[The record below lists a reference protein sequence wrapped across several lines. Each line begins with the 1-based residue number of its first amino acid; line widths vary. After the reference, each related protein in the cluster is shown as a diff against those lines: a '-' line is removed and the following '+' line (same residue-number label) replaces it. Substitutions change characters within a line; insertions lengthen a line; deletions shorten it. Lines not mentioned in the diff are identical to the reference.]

1 MVTHLELDILECEV
15 KWTLGNITT
24 NRASGDDGI
33 PAELFQILK
42 DNVVKLTGMLNVKCC
57 TEYVRKFGELSSGH
71 GTGKGQFSFQSQR
84 KTMPKNVQ
92 ATAQLHLSHML
103 AK

>member
-1 MVTHLELDILECEV
+1 M
-15 KWTLGNITT
+15 NQ
-24 NRASGDDGI
+24 ASGDDGI

-84 KTMPKNVQ
+84 KTMLNNVQ
-92 ATAQLHLSHML
+92 TTRELCSFPML
-103 AK
+103 GRL